1 MKLPGTMPGPMVH
14 QRQLMLTYLRP
25 QAGRVA
31 LLATLL
37 LCSIGLQLINPQVL
51 RAFLDAATSGG
62 TSAFLAR
69 VALLYVGVALVQQAL
84 SLGATYCSEQVAWM
98 ATNALRADLALHL
111 LRLDLGFH
119 KARTPG
125 ELIERVDG
133 DVTAL
138 ANFFSQFVVQIAG
151 NLLFMVGV
159 LTALWLED
167 WRAGL
172 PLSVFAVIALGA
184 MIRLRAIAVPHWT
197 ASRQA
202 NADLFGFIE
211 ERLGGAEDIRSCG
224 AAEYV
229 LGRLYRFTRERL
241 RTGRLARLVSAIGWS
256 VNGVLLAV
264 GVALS
269 LVLAAELYRAGAVSF
284 GAAFLIYY
292 YTQLLFQPLMVIS
305 NQLQDFQKASAGLV
319 RVQELLRVQSALV
332 EGDGGIFP
340 RGALAVEF
348 SHVDFGYGDAE
359 MVVHGLS
366 FCLAPGKV
374 LGLLGRT
381 GSGKTTI
388 ARLLF
393 RLYDPAAGVVSLG
406 GVDVRTAR
414 RAEVRE
420 RVGLVTQDVQLFRAS
435 VRENLT
441 FFDDAI
447 DDDRIVAVLEDLGLG
462 AWFRALPAGLDTLLT
477 GSGGLSAGEGQLL
490 AFARVFLRDP
500 GVVILDEA
508 SSRLDPATERLIERA
523 VDKLLLGRTG
533 IIIAHRLSTVERA
546 DEVLILDDGRV
557 QEAGP
562 RLHLLADPGSR
573 FSHLLRA
580 GAAETR
586 EVLA

>member
-1 MKLPGTMPGPMVH
+1 MKLPGTMPGPIVH
-14 QRQLMLTYLRP
+14 QRQLMFNYLRP
-25 QAGRVA
+25 QGGRVA

-37 LCSIGLQLINPQVL
+37 LGSIGLQLVNPQVL
-51 RAFLDAATSGG
+51 RAFLDAAKSGG
-62 TSAFLAR
+62 SLAFLAR
-69 VALLYVGVALVQQAL
+69 VALLYVGVAVVQQAL
-84 SLGATYCSEQVAWM
+84 SLAATYCSERVAWT

-133 DVTAL
+133 DVTAM

-159 LTALWLED
+159 LVALWLED

-172 PLSVFAVIALGA
+172 PLTIFGVIALGA

-202 NADLFGFIE
+202 SADLFGFIE
-211 ERLGGAEDIRSCG
+211 ERLGGTEDIRSSG
-224 AAEYV
+224 ARAYV
-229 LGRLYRFTRERL
+229 LGRLYRYTRERL
-241 RTGRLARLVSAIGWS
+241 RTSRLARLVASLGWC
-256 VNGVLLAV
+256 VNDQLMTA

-269 LVLAAELYRAGAVSF
+269 LLLAATLYRAGALSI
-284 GAAFLIYY
+284 GGAFLIYY
-292 YTQLLFQPLMVIS
+292 YTQLLFQPLNVIS
-305 NQLQDFQKASAGLV
+305 YQLMDFQKASAGLV
-319 RVQELLRVQSALV
+319 RVQELLRTPPALT
-332 EGDGGIFP
+332 DGSGGVFP
-340 RGALAVEF
+340 GGALAVEF
-348 SHVDFGYGDAE
+348 SGVAFGYGDE
-359 MVVHGLS
+359 DMVVRDLS
-366 FCLAPGKV
+366 FRLEAGNV

-393 RLYDPAAGVVSLG
+393 RLYDPAEGTVRLG
-406 GVDVRTAR
+406 GTDLRTVR

-420 RVGLVTQDVQLFRAS
+420 RVGMVTQDVQLFRAS

-447 DDDRIVAVLEDLGLG
+447 DDARIVAVLEDLGLG
-462 AWFRALPAGLDTLLT
+462 AWFRTLPKGLDTLLT

-523 VDKLLLGRTG
+523 VDKLFQGRTG
-533 IIIAHRLSTVERA
+533 MIIAHRLSTVERA
-546 DEVLILDDGRV
+546 DQVLILENGGIL
-557 QEAGP
+557 EHGP
-562 RLHLLADPGSR
+562 RLQLLADPGTR
-573 FSHLLRA
+573 FSYLLRA
-580 GAAETR
+580 GSAEAE